1 MIAILNFLSFLPQ
14 QIKSRGGYITNCAS
28 ALPCVSHWSLTFYT
42 DDIPK
47 EKNGKRRKNKA
58 KQMFSEKRKEQA

>member
-14 QIKSRGGYITNCAS
+14 QIKSRGGYITYCTS
-28 ALPCVSHWSLTFYT
+28 ALPCVSRWSLTCYT
-42 DDIPK
+42 DAIPK

-58 KQMFSEKRKEQA
+58 KQMFSEKRKERA